1 VLIKNAILVN
11 EGRRMMGDLLIRGE
25 RIERIAPFISAPEE
39 KKVLDAKG
47 RLLLPGLIDDQVHF
61 REPGFTQKGDIA
73 TESAAAV
80 AGGITSFM
88 DMPNTNPQTVTRAAL
103 AAKYLLAQGRAH
115 ANYAF
120 YFGATND
127 NADEIAQLQKNEAC
141 GVKIFMGASTGN
153 MLVDNPAT
161 LEGIFSRSPLLIVT
175 HCEDTPTIKANEDA
189 ARAKW
194 GDDVP
199 FDEHPNIRSVDACY
213 KSTELA
219 VALAR
224 KHGTRLHVQ
233 HLTSARELAFFEP
246 GPVETKQIT
255 VEACVH
261 HLYFDESH
269 YARLGARLKCN
280 PAVKTAADRKA
291 LVAAVKEGRVDIIAT
306 DHAPH
311 TRQEKAQKY
320 FQAPSGL
327 PLVQHALLALLDLA
341 KRGEFTVETV
351 VQRACHAPA
360 LRFGIKDRGF
370 LREGAYA
377 DLVLVDLEAMTQVT
391 EQSILYKCGWS
402 PFTGQSFP
410 ARVDI
415 TWVNGQIAYENGR
428 LQGRGLGQRLE
439 FG

>member
-1 VLIKNAILVN
+1 VL
-11 EGRRMMGDLLIRGE
+11 
-25 RIERIAPFISAPEE
+25 
-39 KKVLDAKG
+39 
-47 RLLLPGLIDDQVHF
+47 
-61 REPGFTQKGDIA
+61 
-73 TESAAAV
+73 
-80 AGGITSFM
+80 
-88 DMPNTNPQTVTRAAL
+88 
-103 AAKYLLAQGRAH
+103 
-115 ANYAF
+115 
-120 YFGATND
+120 
-127 NADEIAQLQKNEAC
+127 
-141 GVKIFMGASTGN
+141 
-153 MLVDNPAT
+153 
-161 LEGIFSRSPLLIVT
+161 
-175 HCEDTPTIKANEDA
+175 
-189 ARAKW
+189 
-194 GDDVP
+194 
-199 FDEHPNIRSVDACY
+199 
-213 KSTELA
+213 
-219 VALAR
+219 
-224 KHGTRLHVQ
+224 